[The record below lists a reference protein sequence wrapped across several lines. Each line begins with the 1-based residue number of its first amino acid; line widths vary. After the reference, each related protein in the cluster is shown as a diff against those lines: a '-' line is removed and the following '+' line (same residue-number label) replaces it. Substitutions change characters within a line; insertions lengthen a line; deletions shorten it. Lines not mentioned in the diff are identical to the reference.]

1 MLCNRIILFFMS
13 FFVFYFNEWKVKVE
27 RSWLMYG
34 NVDKELLRIKKN
46 ENDWFVV
53 NVNLF

>member
-1 MLCNRIILFFMS
+1 MF
-13 FFVFYFNEWKVKVE
+13 FYFNERKVKVE